1 LFTLVGHLKKGS
13 VLYIYIKMKSMSK
26 KIVLEELDRMRVLM
40 GINVLSETSRS
51 ISHNLLMEG
60 GKAIDDLIGLGPKSV
75 DNLNRVGVNFRN
87 DLTKLSDEFASRGI
101 KTFDDLTNAVATVKS
116 LPIANVTDDMIEAY
130 IKNDPVLYTSILNK
144 ASEAA
149 SKIAMN
155 LVKSA
160 DLSKVFSKSPL
171 QLESYKTYLSTA
183 PTQRNI
189 DVLMDGV
196 DKSTNE
202 IEKIIDDIKNGKVP
216 GVNEVPWDLN
226 EMYET
231 FLSKKLELFNFK
243 NMGSKPNVTKVIPSI
258 GKITPDRVQ
267 IKLGRNAERPFGTV
281 QNIIIKLDGEDI
293 TSEDG
298 VAGLGQMNVVIKDG
312 EAVVGDIVIPEKY
325 RNQGIATIV
334 YQKVA
339 DELGV
344 PIVNSKTKGFNQLE
358 QGSYIWKNRDRFEP
372 RNPIK
377 STEGGLYNDLQKT
390 IRNSID
396 SPESTIATLRKIADE
411 MEKSSKFNQQV
422 KDRWKSG
429 Q

>member
-1 LFTLVGHLKKGS
+1 
-13 VLYIYIKMKSMSK
+13 MKSMSK

>member
-1 LFTLVGHLKKGS
+1 
-13 VLYIYIKMKSMSK
+13 MSK
-26 KIVLEELDRMRVLM
+26 KIVSEELDRMRVLM

-75 DNLNRVGVNFRN
+75 DNLKSVGVNFTN

-101 KTFDDLTNAVATVKS
+101 KTFDDLSNVVAKS
-116 LPIANVTDDMIEAY
+116 KGLNVEDLTSDMIESY
-130 IKNDPVLYTSILNK
+130 IKNDEVLYSSILK
-144 ASEAA
+144 RATEAA
-149 SKIAMN
+149 SKITDE
-155 LVKSA
+155 LIKSA
-160 DLSKVFSKSPL
+160 DLSTVFSKSPL
-171 QLESYKTYLSTA
+171 QLKSYKTYISTA

-189 DVLMDGV
+189 DVLSDGV
-196 DKSTNE
+196 DQSVLE
-202 IEKIIDDIKNGKVP
+202 IENIINNIKTGKVP
-216 GVNEVPWDLN
+216 GVNTVPRDLN
-226 EMYET
+226 ELYEM
-231 FLSKKLELFNFK
+231 FLSKKLELYNFK
-243 NMGSKPNVTKVIPSI
+243 NRSLKTASTTVTSPI

-267 IKLGRNAERPFGTV
+267 IQLGRNAERPFGTV

-298 VAGLGQMNVVIKDG
+298 LPGLGQMNVVIKDG

-358 QGSYIWKNRDRFEP
+358 QGSYIWKNRERFEP

-377 STEGGLYNDLQKT
+377 STEGGLYDDLQKM
-390 IRNSID
+390 IMNSKD
-396 SPESTIATLRKIADE
+396 SPEVTIAALRKMADE
-411 MEKSSKFNQQV
+411 MEKSSKFKQQV
-422 KDRWKSG
+422 INRWKSG

>member
-1 LFTLVGHLKKGS
+1 
-13 VLYIYIKMKSMSK
+13 MKSMSK

-101 KTFDDLTNAVATVKS
+101 KTFDDLTNAVATAKS

-422 KDRWKSG
+422 KDRWKGG

>member
-1 LFTLVGHLKKGS
+1 
-13 VLYIYIKMKSMSK
+13 MKSMSK

-101 KTFDDLTNAVATVKS
+101 KTFDDLTNAVATAKS

-226 EMYET
+226 EMY
-231 FLSKKLELFNFK
+231 
-243 NMGSKPNVTKVIPSI
+243 
-258 GKITPDRVQ
+258 D
-267 IKLGRNAERPFGTV
+267 
-281 QNIIIKLDGEDI
+281 
-293 TSEDG
+293 
-298 VAGLGQMNVVIKDG
+298 GQMNVVIKDG

-422 KDRWKSG
+422 KDRWKGG

>member
-1 LFTLVGHLKKGS
+1 
-13 VLYIYIKMKSMSK
+13 MSK

-101 KTFDDLTNAVATVKS
+101 KTFDDLTNAVATAKS

>member
-1 LFTLVGHLKKGS
+1 
-13 VLYIYIKMKSMSK
+13 MKSMSK

-87 DLTKLSDEFASRGI
+87 DLTKLSDEFASRRI
-101 KTFDDLTNAVATVKS
+101 KTFDDLTNAVATAKS

-422 KDRWKSG
+422 KDRWKGG

>member
-1 LFTLVGHLKKGS
+1 
-13 VLYIYIKMKSMSK
+13 MKSMSK

-101 KTFDDLTNAVATVKS
+101 KTFDDLTNAVATAKS

>member
-1 LFTLVGHLKKGS
+1 
-13 VLYIYIKMKSMSK
+13 MSK

-101 KTFDDLTNAVATVKS
+101 KTFDDLTNAVATAKS

-422 KDRWKSG
+422 KDRWKDG

>member
-1 LFTLVGHLKKGS
+1 
-13 VLYIYIKMKSMSK
+13 MSK

-101 KTFDDLTNAVATVKS
+101 KTFDDLTNAVATAKS

-422 KDRWKSG
+422 KDRWKGG